1 MERVAAGAGI
11 FDLGGNLQMG
21 VPYMK
26 ALYIP
31 VVVAGTLV
39 PTFAIAQSLRPC
51 LEIEDQTKERL
62 DCYDAKIKPAPKE
75 TSAPAKTVKDC
86 RFIKEEDERLTCFN
100 RFVAVSSKKNT
111 AQKRKTP

>member
-1 MERVAAGAGI
+1 
-11 FDLGGNLQMG
+11 
-21 VPYMK
+21 MK

-31 VVVAGTLV
+31 VVVAGMLL
-39 PTFAIAQSLRPC
+39 PTFAMAQSLRPC

-100 RFVAVSSKKNT
+100 QFVTASSKKVT
-111 AQKRKTP
+111 AQKRKSP